1 MPFDTFYQTA
11 AQICF
16 TLLGLWWLVLQT
28 KYAEWIADKARR
40 RMATNISLYFLLPGA
55 MSLMALASH
64 ARILWATAFIV
75 ASLIGGIET
84 ASTLLPPPIGAP
96 REQPLPKQPLPK
108 RRPRWYAY
116 MLRSATLV
124 LYTLIILVALLPGIP
139 QRFGAAPLTVE
150 SVLLTLIVVLGAAA
164 AWRYFAEYHEPAA

>member
-1 MPFDTFYQTA
+1 MALDAFYQTS

-28 KYAEWIADKARR
+28 KYAEWFGNRALR

-64 ARILWATAFIV
+64 ARILWATAFV
-75 ASLIGGIET
+75 AASLFGGIET
-84 ASTLLPPPIGAP
+84 ASTILPPPFGAP
-96 REQPLPKQPLPK
+96 TE

-116 MLRSATLV
+116 LLRGATLV
-124 LYTLIILVALLPGIP
+124 LYLLIIIIALLPGIP
-139 QRFGAAPLTVE
+139 QSFGAAPLTVE
-150 SVLLTLIVVLGAAA
+150 AVLLTLIVVLGAAA
-164 AWRYFAEYHEPAA
+164 AWRYFAYSHGRADAK